1 MQTPYGYEPVEEP
14 VEPAESPYIEAMEHA
29 GPAAP
34 MMGMDNVV
42 PMVPP
47 HVMQL
52 RQRVITLTKIAT
64 LDNCADVIEEEERT
78 KIGSRVVREYKLD
91 RDSRADWENRARRA
105 MDLAKQKKEAKS
117 FPWDGAANVKYPL
130 LTTAALQFAARAYP
144 AIVDGPRV
152 VKCKVEGPDPTG
164 EQAQLADY
172 ISEQMSHQLLNQL
185 PNWEDDLDT
194 LLHQI
199 PIVGCAF
206 RKVHPDKSSPTG
218 FRSEMVTAFDLVV
231 NQSAKNLETVP
242 RISQVFH
249 LYPHEIGE
257 RRRSGWFLDVDLKG
271 PDSGEDQDA
280 PEAFIEQHRWLD
292 LDGDGTLEPWVVT
305 VHEHTSKVVR
315 IKPCFDPSAMEL
327 DQERGIIVRI
337 PRHEYFVLIPFIP
350 DPEGGF
356 YPVGF
361 GHLLEPISDVIDT
374 TINQMMDAGTLQNSG
389 GGFIGAG
396 VDIGKGKAEIRM
408 RPGEY
413 KRVQSPGQD
422 LRQSIVN
429 MEHPGPSS
437 VLFEL
442 LGMMIDAGKEIAAIK
457 DVLVGDSPQKQM
469 TATGTMALIEQ
480 GLKVF
485 TAIYKRIYR
494 ALGKEFKLIYA
505 INAADHPEYQQG
517 FQILP
522 VSDPGMIT
530 DLQRMSKAQFV
541 LEEAKAGNPHIDLFA
556 ATRRALEAAKIENAQ
571 ELLKEAAPPDPL
583 QTAGVAAEVDLKA
596 SQAEK
601 TRAETDKVAA
611 EAAAARAAVSIPL
624 GVPIP
629 IAEPQFTPPHLAPM
643 PDQGPPM
650 GGPPDMGMG
659 MGGDM
664 GGQMPPD
671 MMQGD
676 PNMMGA
682 PPLMLDQAQN
692 PLMGMVPELAQPEP
706 QPGEGQPPQ

>member
-14 VEPAESPYIEAMEHA
+14 IEPVESPDLEAMEHA
-29 GPAAP
+29 GPAAS

-64 LDNCADVIEEEERT
+64 LDNCAEIINEEERQ
-78 KIGSRVVREYKLD
+78 KIGSRVVREYKID
-91 RDSRADWENRARRA
+91 RESRNDWESRARRA
-105 MDLAKQKKEAKS
+105 MDLAKQKKEAKAY
-117 FPWDGAANVKYPL
+117 PWPDASNVKYPL

-152 VKCKVEGPDPTG
+152 VKCNVDGPDPTG
-164 EQAQLADY
+164 ELAAAADQ
-172 ISEQMSHQLLNQL
+172 ISEQMSDQLLNKL
-185 PNWEDDLDT
+185 PGWEDDLDT

-199 PIVGCAF
+199 PIIGCAF

-218 FRSEMVTAFDLVV
+218 YRSEMVTAFDLVV

-271 PDSGEDQDA
+271 PDSGEDEDA
-280 PEAFIEQHRWLD
+280 PETFIEQHRWID
-292 LDGDGTLEPWVVT
+292 LDEDGTPEPWVVT

-315 IKPCFDPSAMEL
+315 IKPCFDPAAMQL

-374 TINQMMDAGTLQNSG
+374 TINQMMDAGTLQNAG
-389 GGFIGAG
+389 GGFVGAG
-396 VDIGKGKAEIRM
+396 VDIGKGKSEIRLM
-408 RPGEY
+408 PGRY
-413 KRVQSPGQD
+413 TRVQSPGQD

-505 INAADHPEYQQG
+505 INAGGAQAG
-517 FQILP
+517 IQILP
-522 VSDPGMIT
+522 VSDPSMIT
-530 DLQRMSKAQFV
+530 DLQRMMKAQVV
-541 LEEAKAGNPHIDLFA
+541 LGEAKEGNPHLDLA
-556 ATRRALEAAKIENAQ
+556 QATLRFLEAARVPDIKGVFVPEP
-571 ELLKEAAPPDPL
+571 KGPDPVAIAGA
-583 QTAGVAAEVDLKA
+583 TAEIDLTAA
-596 SQAEK
+596 QAEK

-611 EAAAARAAVSIPL
+611 EAAKARAEVSLPL

-629 IAEPQFTPPHLAPM
+629 IAEPHFTPPHLAPM

-650 GGPPDMGMG
+650 GGPPPDMPDMGA
-659 MGGDM
+659 DM
-664 GGQMPPD
+664 GGMMPPD

-682 PPLMLDQAQN
+682 PPMMPDPSQN
-692 PLMGMVPELAQPEP
+692 PLTGMVPELAQPEP
-706 QPGEGQPPQ
+706 MPGEGEPQ

>member
-1 MQTPYGYEPVEEP
+1 MDPMMMAEPVEEP
-14 VEPAESPYIEAMEHA
+14 VEPIEPPQMEVAEHGMSPF
-29 GPAAP
+29 
-34 MMGMDNVV
+34 NVV

-52 RQRVITLTKIAT
+52 RQRVITLQKIAQ
-64 LDNCADVIEEEERT
+64 LDNCADILPDEERA

-91 RDSRADWENRARRA
+91 RDSRADWENRAKRA
-105 MDLAKQKKEAKS
+105 MDLAKQKKESKS
-117 FPWDGAANVKYPL
+117 FPWDNAANVKYPL

-152 VKCKVEGPDPTG
+152 VKCKVVGDDPTG
-164 EQAQLADY
+164 ELASLADY
-172 ISEQMSHQLLNQL
+172 VSERMSNQLLSEL
-185 PNWEDDLDT
+185 PNWEADLDT
-194 LLHQI
+194 ALHQI
-199 PIVGCAF
+199 PIVGSAF
-206 RKVHPDKSSPTG
+206 KKVYPDKMSPTG
-218 FRSEMVTAFDLVV
+218 FRSEMITAFDLVV
-231 NQSAKNLETVP
+231 NQSAKTLETVP
-242 RISQVFH
+242 RITQVFH

-257 RRRSGWFLDVDLKG
+257 RRRSGWYLDVEIKG
-271 PDSGEDQDA
+271 PDQGEDQDA
-280 PEAFIEQHRWLD
+280 PECFLEQHRWLD
-292 LDGDGTLEPWVVT
+292 LDEDGTPEPWVVT
-305 VHEHTSKVVR
+305 VHEHTQKVVR
-315 IKPCFDPSAMEL
+315 IKPCFDPGAMEL
-327 DQERGIIVRI
+327 DQEKGKIIRI

-374 TINQMMDAGTLQNSG
+374 TINQMIDAGTLQNSG

-413 KRVQSPGQD
+413 KRLQTPGQD
-422 LRQSIVN
+422 IRQAIYN
-429 MEHPGPSS
+429 MEHPGPSK

-494 ALGKEFKLIYA
+494 ALAKEFKLIYD
-505 INAADHPEYQQG
+505 INAIEHPEYQKG
-517 FQILP
+517 LQILP

-530 DLQRMSKAQFV
+530 DMQRMSKAQFV
-541 LEEAKAGNPHIDLFA
+541 LEEAKNGNPHIDLFV
-556 ATRRALEAAKIENAQ
+556 ATKRALEAARIEKPE
-571 ELLKEAAPPDPL
+571 ELLKKPDPPDPVAIASA
-583 QTAGVAAEVDLKA
+583 TAEIDLKA

-601 TRAETDKVAA
+601 ARAETDKVAA
-611 EAAAARAAVSIPL
+611 EAVAARAAVSIPI

-629 IAEPQFTPPHLAPM
+629 IADPQFTPPHLAPM
-643 PDQGPPM
+643 PPPLGPPM
-650 GGPPDMGMG
+650 DGPPPMDDPMA
-659 MGGDM
+659 GG
-664 GGQMPPD
+664 MPPD

-682 PPLMLDQAQN
+682 PPMMPDQAQN

-706 QPGEGQPPQ
+706 QPGEGQMQ

>member
-1 MQTPYGYEPVEEP
+1 MTADPVDYP
-14 VEPAESPYIEAMEHA
+14 VEPMESPQMDAIGH
-29 GPAAP
+29 G
-34 MMGMDNVV
+34 MMPFNVV

-52 RQRVITLTKIAT
+52 RQRVITLQKIAQ
-64 LDNCADVIEEEERT
+64 LDNCADILPEEDRS
-78 KIGSRVVREYKLD
+78 KIGAKVVREYKLD
-91 RDSRADWENRARRA
+91 RDSRSDWETRAKRA
-105 MDLAKQKKEAKS
+105 MDLAKQKKEANS
-117 FPWDGAANVKYPL
+117 FPWPDAANVKYPL

-152 VKCKVEGPDPTG
+152 VKCKVMGKDPDG
-164 EQAQLADY
+164 QLATLADQ
-172 ISEQMSHQLLNQL
+172 ISEAMSSQLLNEL

-194 LLHQI
+194 ALHQI

-206 RKVHPDKSSPTG
+206 KKVYPDKTSPTG
-218 FRSEMVTAFDLVV
+218 YRSEMISAFDLVV
-231 NQSAKNLETVP
+231 NQSAKTLETVP
-242 RISQVFH
+242 RITHVFH

-257 RRRSGWFLDVDLKG
+257 RQRSGWFLDVEIKG
-271 PDSGEDQDA
+271 DTGEDSDA
-280 PEAFIEQHRWLD
+280 PECFLEQHRWLD
-292 LDGDGTLEPWVVT
+292 LDEDGTPEPWVVT
-305 VHEHTSKVVR
+305 VHETTSKVVR
-315 IKPCFDPSAMEL
+315 IKPCFDPGAMVL
-327 DQERGIIVRI
+327 DQEKGKIIKI

-413 KRVQSPGQD
+413 KRVQSPGPD
-422 LRQSIVN
+422 LRQAIVN
-429 MEHPGPSS
+429 MEHPGPSQ

-457 DVLVGDSPQKQM
+457 DVLVGDQPGKGM

-494 ALGKEFKLIYA
+494 ALAKEFKLIYD
-505 INAADHPEYQQG
+505 INAADHPEYQPG
-517 FQILP
+517 FVILP

-556 ATRRALEAAKIENAQ
+556 ATRRALDAARIENP
-571 ELLKEAAPPDPL
+571 EEILKQPGPPDPL
-583 QTAGVAAEVDLKA
+583 AIAGATAELDLKA
-596 SQAEK
+596 AQAEK

-611 EAAAARAAVSIPL
+611 EAAGARAAVSLPL

-629 IAEPQFTPPHLAPM
+629 VASPEFTPPHLAPM
-643 PDQGPPM
+643 DQFGAPLPP
-650 GGPPDMGMG
+650 GGMG
-659 MGGDM
+659 VP
-664 GGQMPPD
+664 MPPE
-671 MMQGD
+671 MMQGA

-682 PPLMLDQAQN
+682 PPLMPDPEQN
-692 PLMGMVPELAQPEP
+692 PLMGMVPELAQQEP
-706 QPGEGQPPQ
+706 MPGEGQFE